1 MGNFGR
7 THCGGAA
14 MRDTLLQQITQESEL
29 EEKTCKA
36 RELFPFQHAGT
47 LELRAPE
54 WLVSGV
60 LEKYSLG
67 ILYGDTGVGK
77 SFIAID
83 LAASIASGREWFG
96 KSTRQGVVVYLLGEG
111 QAGIARRVKAWTI
124 ARGVSLDKAPLFFS
138 LHPANLTD
146 SDSIA
151 IVSLAVQSLAEEVG
165 DPVLFIVD
173 TWSRSLV
180 GGDENST
187 ADTTTAIA
195 LLDRL
200 RAPYHAAALVIHHT
214 GHSDKSRIRG
224 SIALKASADF
234 EYRIDRSDE
243 GILTMSCTKS
253 KDTAPI
259 DPISFTLSGVELG
272 IEDEEGNPVTSAV
285 LTSSA
290 PPEGSSGRLG
300 RRQRE
305 FLEILRTMM
314 AEYRKNILASGRD
327 PSEARVL
334 EKAWRDQSIKESKDR
349 PRFHEAK
356 KALIASGSVVQDG
369 EYVYLP

>member
-1 MGNFGR
+1 
-7 THCGGAA
+7 
-14 MRDTLLQQITQESEL
+14 MRDDLLQQITQESEL
-29 EEKTCKA
+29 EEKIRKA
-36 RELFPFQHAGT
+36 RELFPFHRAGA
-47 LELRAPE
+47 LELHAPE
-54 WLVSGV
+54 WLVFGV
-60 LEKYSLG
+60 LEKNSLG
-67 ILYGDTGVGK
+67 ILYGDTGAGK

-96 KSTRQGVVVYLLGEG
+96 KAARQGVVIYLLGEG
-111 QAGIARRVKAWTI
+111 QAGVARRVKAWTI

-146 SDSIA
+146 PDSIA
-151 IVSLAVQSLAEEVG
+151 IVSLAVQSLADEVG
-165 DPVLFIVD
+165 DPVLFIID

-187 ADTTTAIA
+187 SDTTTAIA

-200 RAPYHAAALVIHHT
+200 RSPYRAAALVVHHT

-259 DPISFTLSGVELG
+259 DPISFTLSSVELG
-272 IEDEEGNPVTSAV
+272 INDEEGNPVTSAV

-290 PPEGSSGRLG
+290 SPEGSSGRLG
-300 RRQRE
+300 RRQKE

-314 AEYRKNILASGRD
+314 AEYQKNILDSGRD
-327 PSEARVL
+327 PREARVL
-334 EKAWRDQSIKESKDR
+334 EKAWRDRSVKDHNDR
-349 PRFHEAK
+349 PRFYEAK
-356 KALIASGSVVQDG
+356 KALITSGLIIQDG